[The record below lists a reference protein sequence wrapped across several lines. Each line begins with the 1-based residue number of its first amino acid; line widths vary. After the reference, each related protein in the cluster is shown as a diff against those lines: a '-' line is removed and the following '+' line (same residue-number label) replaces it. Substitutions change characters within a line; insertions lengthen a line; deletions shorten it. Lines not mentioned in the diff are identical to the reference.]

1 MKNLVTCILSCISIF
16 VYAQQEPAGYSLR
29 EEDLAS
35 LEVLVLPSYNNQELL
50 AYDTKVEQ
58 EGGMHF
64 YGRVLEQELDFF
76 SVARRFETD
85 NGDQVYLLRF
95 SSVNAKALGVLF
107 NKFHLPLGAKLS
119 LYSADRS
126 FFEGPY
132 DDKENNDHMLFR
144 TAEIMG
150 NEGVLEYVQPATTVG
165 QAHLVLRGFSY
176 LYRDVYDPRPSAQ
189 DSERASEFCQVD
201 VRCPEGTPWEDQ
213 INAAVRLSIVSGGG
227 IGFCSGSLVNNTNY
241 DCKNYVLT
249 AMHCIEGVSSSDFAS
264 LTVRF
269 RYQKTGCGTGTSPT
283 GNQRTGVFLRADS
296 NDQGGN
302 TGSDFAL
309 LELED
314 DIPDNYTPYFAGWD
328 ASNTV
333 PSTAVT
339 IHHPDGDVKKI
350 STSNNVANGTWSLPG
365 YHWRVIWAETQTNWG
380 VTEGGSSGSPLLNSS
395 KRIIGTLTGGGSFC
409 DNPTSAD
416 YYGKMFRHWTFNPN
430 PASEKLKVWLDPANT
445 GLTAINGAYRSAEGT
460 CEQSVEVTEL
470 EFADIDVYPSLAHD
484 FINIR
489 SDLYAN
495 IREVRVFNS
504 IGALVETINMNQ
516 VNALLDVSAYS
527 PGAYFI
533 TFVGVTSGHIT
544 KKVVVTA
551 P

>member
-1 MKNLVTCILSCISIF
+1 MPSKNL
-16 VYAQQEPAGYSLR
+16 QGYSLR

-380 VTEGGSSGSPLLNSS
+380 VTEGGSSGSL
-395 KRIIGTLTGGGSFC
+395 
-409 DNPTSAD
+409 
-416 YYGKMFRHWTFNPN
+416 
-430 PASEKLKVWLDPANT
+430 
-445 GLTAINGAYRSAEGT
+445 
-460 CEQSVEVTEL
+460 
-470 EFADIDVYPSLAHD
+470 PS
-484 FINIR
+484 
-489 SDLYAN
+489 
-495 IREVRVFNS
+495 
-504 IGALVETINMNQ
+504 
-516 VNALLDVSAYS
+516 
-527 PGAYFI
+527 
-533 TFVGVTSGHIT
+533 
-544 KKVVVTA
+544 
-551 P
+551 